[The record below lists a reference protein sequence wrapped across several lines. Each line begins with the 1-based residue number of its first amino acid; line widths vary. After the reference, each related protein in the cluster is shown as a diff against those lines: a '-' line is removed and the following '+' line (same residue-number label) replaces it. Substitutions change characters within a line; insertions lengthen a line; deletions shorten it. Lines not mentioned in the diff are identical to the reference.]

1 MTNQE
6 ALDIFVSC
14 ATLDCEHC
22 NMSFRGCEDKPR
34 FNEMRDMVISALE
47 KQIPKKPI
55 IKPWS
60 PARCPSCGN
69 ELSTHHGDGYYAHRT
84 FMDYCDNKDCLQ
96 RLDWRNED
104 E

>member
-47 KQIPKKPI
+47 KQIPKNVI
-55 IKPWS
+55 IENGWKYC
-60 PARCPSCGN
+60 PACYACLNDDYGTETNYCSDCG
-69 ELSTHHGDGYYAHRT
+69 
-84 FMDYCDNKDCLQ
+84 Q
-96 RLDWRNED
+96 RLEW
-104 E
+104 